1 MFYHTPLVVM
11 QMSVL
16 AKSVVKLGV
25 MKPLAYLLSL
35 DFVKLMSRLGINSDI
50 LKTEEPIIK

>member
-1 MFYHTPLVVM
+1 
-11 QMSVL
+11 MSVL